1 MAGLQSAMVA
11 RGADK
16 ATAMRGSLATIFGMV
31 ERQAAILSFIDVFQ
45 LLTVLFLLA
54 APLVFLMKKPPKR
67 AGGMPV
73 H

>member
-1 MAGLQSAMVA
+1 M
-11 RGADK
+11 
-16 ATAMRGSLATIFGMV
+16 ATIFGMV

-54 APLVFLMKKPPKR
+54 APLVFLMKRPPKR

>member
-1 MAGLQSAMVA
+1 
-11 RGADK
+11 
-16 ATAMRGSLATIFGMV
+16 MV

-54 APLVFLMKKPPKR
+54 APLVFLMKRPPKR